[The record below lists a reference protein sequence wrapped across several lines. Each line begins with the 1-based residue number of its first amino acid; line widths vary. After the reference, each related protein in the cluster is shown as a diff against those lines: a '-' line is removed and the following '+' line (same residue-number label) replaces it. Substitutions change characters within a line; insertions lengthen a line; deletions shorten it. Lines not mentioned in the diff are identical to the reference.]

1 MYFNKYRKDSKKK
14 ISNKKPKNHLNILFK
29 QSQKKIIPHPIS
41 QIEKNNKEYNK
52 DFNNLNKNTKPNSK
66 NCEEKNINDNDLL
79 LKYTLKILDLE
90 KLFNNFNLNYISFY
104 DLFLLTKD
112 DLIEMNIPIGP
123 RNRILHFSLEFKKFS
138 KNFDLNELIKFFNIH
153 KEFIFNETIFDENK
167 NINKIK
173 NEMGNIY
180 FNNPIYNSSQISK
193 NSFKNNNIIN
203 LRRTIS
209 INNNNSSNNNEN
221 NPKLDLNNINNNSF
235 YSKQSTTIS
244 IQSNNS
250 IINGYN
256 NHKLNN
262 VINNYENLVNQVE
275 KFENQYLKM
284 KEKSN
289 ALNNKIKNLL
299 NKKQFDFKNFK
310 NQLFDNNYLFEEKER
325 NLNEELNKIY
335 YQKY

>member
-123 RNRILHFSLEFKKFS
+123 RNRIINFILKFKKFS
-138 KNFDLNELIKFFNIH
+138 KQLDLNELIKFFNTH
-153 KEFIFNETIFDENK
+153 KEFVFNEKIFEENK
-167 NINKIK
+167 KINNIK
-173 NEMGNIY
+173 NEMDVIINFG
-180 FNNPIYNSSQISK
+180 FNCTIDYSSEISK
-193 NSFKNNNIIN
+193 YSSKNTNFIN
-203 LRRTIS
+203 FPSTIS
-209 INNNNSSNNNEN
+209 FHNETI
-221 NPKLDLNNINNNSF
+221 PKLDLNNINNNSF

-250 IINGYN
+250 IINGYKN
-256 NHKLNN
+256 YKLNN
-262 VINNYENLVNQVE
+262 IINNYENIVTQVE
-275 KFENQYLKM
+275 KFENRYFKM
-284 KEKSN
+284 KEKSKV
-289 ALNNKIKNLL
+289 LNTKINNLI
-299 NKKQFDFKNFK
+299 NKKHFDFINFK
-310 NQLFDNNYLFEEKER
+310 NQLFDNNNFLFEEKER

-335 YQKY
+335 FQKY

>member
-1 MYFNKYRKDSKKK
+1 
-14 ISNKKPKNHLNILFK
+14 
-29 QSQKKIIPHPIS
+29 
-41 QIEKNNKEYNK
+41 
-52 DFNNLNKNTKPNSK
+52 
-66 NCEEKNINDNDLL
+66 
-79 LKYTLKILDLE
+79 
-90 KLFNNFNLNYISFY
+90 
-104 DLFLLTKD
+104 
-112 DLIEMNIPIGP
+112 MNIPIGP

-193 NSFKNNNIIN
+193 NSFQNYNIIN

>member
-193 NSFKNNNIIN
+193 NSFQNYNIIN

-221 NPKLDLNNINNNSF
+221 
-235 YSKQSTTIS
+235 
-244 IQSNNS
+244 
-250 IINGYN
+250 
-256 NHKLNN
+256 
-262 VINNYENLVNQVE
+262 LVNKVK
-275 KFENQYLKM
+275 KFENQNLKK